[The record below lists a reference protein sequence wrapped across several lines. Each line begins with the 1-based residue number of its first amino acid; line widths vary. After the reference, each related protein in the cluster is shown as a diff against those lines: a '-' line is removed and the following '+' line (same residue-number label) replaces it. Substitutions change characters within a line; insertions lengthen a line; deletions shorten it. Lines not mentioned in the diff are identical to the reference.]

1 MSEGKDDRRE
11 RNPEGRDLADTPE
24 MGDVTEET
32 RISTRAWVGR
42 FLGPVVA
49 LLAYFLLPTGAG
61 GLSPEGVIVVAVGL
75 LMAVWWVTEAL
86 PLPATALLPI
96 VLFPLF
102 GAVGREDATAPYAN
116 DIIFLFMGGF
126 MIALAMQRWGLHR
139 RIALVTILAVGTQP
153 VRVIGGF
160 MIATAFLSMW
170 VSNTA
175 TTVMMLPIGLSVL
188 TLVLTGE
195 RQGGESGESASGES
209 AADLTGAGASNF
221 AVGLMLGIAYA
232 ASIGSVATLIGTP
245 PNLFMAG
252 FLQETYDITI
262 GFGQWMLVG
271 LPLAVVFLFLAWLV
285 LTRFVYPPEI
295 SEISGGKE
303 LIRGQLDEIGP
314 ISRGEKIVLAVF
326 VTTAFFWVFRQAL
339 SGLPGL
345 GGLEDSSIAIAAAIA
360 LFAIPVDARNGVFTL
375 DWRTALNLP
384 WGVLLLFGGGLS
396 LAAAVSATGVDQ
408 WIGDSFAGFAGIPI
422 LLFVVAVTAAVI
434 FLTELTSNTATAAA
448 LLPIFGGV
456 AVGVDLDPLLLVVP
470 AALAASCAFMLP
482 VATPP
487 NAIVF
492 GSGHVTILQMVRA
505 GIWLN
510 VIGMVL
516 ITITIFALA
525 TWVFSITLG

>member
-1 MSEGKDDRRE
+1 MSDGRGNDDMRDGE
-11 RNPEGRDLADTPE
+11 RSENLADTPE
-24 MGDVTEET
+24 MGDAVEES
-32 RISTRAWVGR
+32 RVSTRAWVGR
-42 FLGPVVA
+42 FLGPALAVA
-49 LLAYFLLPTGAG
+49 AYFLLPTGEG
-61 GLSPEGVIVVAVGL
+61 GLSPEGVAVVSVAV

-86 PLPATALLPI
+86 PLAATALLPI
-96 VLFPLF
+96 ALFPLF
-102 GAVGREDATAPYAN
+102 GAVEIGDATAPYAS

-139 RIALVTILAVGTQP
+139 RIALLTITAVGTNP
-153 VRVIGGF
+153 VRVVGGF

-188 TLVLTGE
+188 GLVLDDSE
-195 RQGGESGESASGES
+195 EN
-209 AADLTGAGASNF
+209 LTGAGASNF
-221 AVGLMLGIAYA
+221 AVCLMLAIAYA
-232 ASIGSVATLIGTP
+232 ASIGSLATLIGTP

-252 FLQETYDITI
+252 FLQETYDINI
-262 GFGQWMLVG
+262 GFAQWMIVG
-271 LPLAVVFLFLAWLV
+271 LPLSVVFLFITWVV

-295 SEISGGKE
+295 TEISGGRE
-303 LIRGQLDEIGP
+303 LIRGQLREMGSV
-314 ISRGEKIVLAVF
+314 SRGEKIVLAIF
-326 VTTAFFWVFRQAL
+326 ITTAFFWVFRQLLANI
-339 SGLPGL
+339 PFL
-345 GGLEDSSIAIAAAIA
+345 GGLEDAGIAIAAAIA
-360 LFAIPVDARNGVFTL
+360 LFAIPVDWRNGVFAL
-375 DWRTALNLP
+375 DWKTAAQLP

-396 LAAAVSATGVDQ
+396 LAAAISETGVDV
-408 WIGDSFAGFAGIPI
+408 WIGDQFGGLAGIPI
-422 LLFVVAVTAAVI
+422 ILFVVAVTAAVI

-505 GIWLN
+505 GVWLN
-510 VIGMVL
+510 IIAIIL
-516 ITITIFALA
+516 ITIVMYAIAGFALG
-525 TWVFSITLG
+525 VSFG

>member
-1 MSEGKDDRRE
+1 MGEVTERE
-11 RNPEGRDLADTPE
+11 R
-24 MGDVTEET
+24 V
-32 RISTRAWVGR
+32 STRAWVGR
-42 FLGPVVA
+42 FAGPVLA
-49 LLAYFLLPTGAG
+49 LVVYLLLPSGEG
-61 GLSPEGVIVVAVGL
+61 GLSPEGQVVVAVGL

-102 GAVGREDATAPYAN
+102 GAVEIGDATAPYAS
-116 DIIFLFMGGF
+116 DTIFLFMGGF

-139 RIALVTILAVGTQP
+139 RIALFTILAVGTKP

-160 MIATAFLSMW
+160 MLATAFLSMW

-175 TTVMMLPIGLSVL
+175 TAVMMLPIGLSVL
-188 TLVLTGE
+188 ALVLTDGE
-195 RQGGESGESASGES
+195 RSGGSGAEEDASRF
-209 AADLTGAGASNF
+209 TGAGASNF
-221 AVGLMLGIAYA
+221 AVCLMLGIAYA
-232 ASIGSVATLIGTP
+232 ASIGSLATLIGTP

-262 GFGQWMLVG
+262 GFGQWMAVG
-271 LPLAVVFLFLAWLV
+271 LPLSAVFLFVSWIV

-295 SEISGGKE
+295 EEISGGRE
-303 LIRGQLDEIGP
+303 LIRGEIEEMGG
-314 ISRGEKIVLAVF
+314 ISRGEKVVLAIF
-326 VTTAFFWVFRQAL
+326 VTTAFFWIFRQPL

-345 GGLEDSSIAIAAAIA
+345 GGLEDAGIAIAAAVL
-360 LFAIPVDARNGVFTL
+360 LFAIPVDWRNGVFAL
-375 DWRTALNLP
+375 DWRTALRLP

-396 LAAAVSATGVDQ
+396 LASAVSATGVDE
-408 WIGDSFAGFAGIPI
+408 WIGDRFGGLAGIPT
-422 LLFVVAVTAAVI
+422 LLFVVAVTVAVI

-505 GIWLN
+505 GVWLN
-510 VIGMVL
+510 VIAILL
-516 ITITIFALA
+516 ITLAVYGLASWALGL
-525 TWVFSITLG
+525 TLA